1 MSAAFLFHTS
11 LASQWLHG
19 LSSSWILRVADLAPC
34 RKRRSKRIDSSDT
47 HTEEV
52 VKEASGNT
60 WSAFVQGDWLLKPSH
75 GLHFAPQTRTRPLTS
90 LEVVLELISQT
101 TTKEG
106 LTVMAVK
113 DSRIYPTG
121 KKVSD
126 DEFAALHLC
135 IETFHGEWNYT
146 IFPQSSLIT
155 AQLI

>member
-1 MSAAFLFHTS
+1 
-11 LASQWLHG
+11 
-19 LSSSWILRVADLAPC
+19 
-34 RKRRSKRIDSSDT
+34 
-47 HTEEV
+47 
-52 VKEASGNT
+52 
-60 WSAFVQGDWLLKPSH
+60 
-75 GLHFAPQTRTRPLTS
+75 
-90 LEVVLELISQT
+90 VVLELISQT